1 MNTFEFT
8 KNFNS
13 DDISPIVTRFFDEIM
28 VLYNLVGNRQDI
40 DICTD
45 NDASIATFI
54 LMMDSE
60 KDAQNLLNSLNYTT
74 FSVYGDMF
82 LISMSLSGASITTII
97 SRVNQ

>member
-1 MNTFEFT
+1 MNTFEFA

-82 LISMSLSGASITTII
+82 LISMSLSGASITTTI